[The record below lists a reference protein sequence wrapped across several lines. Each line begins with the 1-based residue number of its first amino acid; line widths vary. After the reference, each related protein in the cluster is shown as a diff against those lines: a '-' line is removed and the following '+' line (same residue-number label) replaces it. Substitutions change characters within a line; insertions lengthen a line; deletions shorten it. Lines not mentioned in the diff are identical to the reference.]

1 MASSQNHSS
10 QTVVSVHEG
19 GSTTQTGSSVHD
31 DGQQSTNTE
40 LSPEL
45 AWSQQNLLSLGT

>member
-1 MASSQNHSS
+1 M
-10 QTVVSVHEG
+10 
-19 GSTTQTGSSVHD
+19 HD